1 MKYPTLMEISYKTET
16 YVLNLIVSS
25 TTEDEQIH
33 FYFVAV
39 LFYNLYIYISL
50 IIYNNKYIILWHQ
63 ILWSHLCCSKDEVN
77 LVTLSFC
84 RFTRFNVLVF
94 IVTVIIMCRL
104 RNSDQVLTTWVHIQI
119 PNEI

>member
-25 TTEDEQIH
+25 TTEGEQIH

-50 IIYNNKYIILWHQ
+50 MIYNNKYIIL
-63 ILWSHLCCSKDEVN
+63 
-77 LVTLSFC
+77 
-84 RFTRFNVLVF
+84 
-94 IVTVIIMCRL
+94 
-104 RNSDQVLTTWVHIQI
+104 
-119 PNEI
+119 